1 MKSFNTVYKSKRALA
16 ESERRAVIDREHAE
30 LIAAVKR
37 EYGVSNLSSLSE
49 SEQKVCRRIISEM
62 WTKENGLN
70 ESGKLYIAE
79 GCAPLNENTSPEQ
92 IEKRFKREV
101 KINVDE
107 ICKCLAS
114 GAECD
119 ALKKIKS
126 ELDAQLG
133 KKISVKDAKKW
144 TLDIC
149 SKHLASKIGSVKF

>member
-1 MKSFNTVYKSKRALA
+1 MKSFNTVYKKKHVLA
-16 ESERRAVIDREHAE
+16 ESERRSVIDRQHAE

-37 EYGVSNLSSLSE
+37 EYGVDNLSVLSE
-49 SEQKVCRRIISEM
+49 SEQKTCRRIISEM

-101 KINVDE
+101 KINIDE

-114 GAECD
+114 GSDCAV
-119 ALKKIKS
+119 LKKIKT
-126 ELDAQLG
+126 EIDNQIG
-133 KKISVKDAKKW
+133 RKISVRDAKKW
-144 TLDIC
+144 THELCCKHIM
-149 SKHLASKIGSVKF
+149 SKLGTVKF

>member
-1 MKSFNTVYKSKRALA
+1 MKSFNTVYRKKHSLA
-16 ESERRAVIDREHAE
+16 ESERRSVIDREHAE

-37 EYGVSNLSSLSE
+37 EYGVSNLSTLSE
-49 SEQKVCRRIISEM
+49 SEKAVCRRIISEM

-101 KINVDE
+101 KLNIDE

-114 GAECD
+114 GSDCAM
-119 ALKKIKS
+119 LKKIKS

-133 KKISVKDAKKW
+133 KKISTRDAKNW
-144 TLDIC
+144 TLELC
-149 SKHLASKIGSVKF
+149 NKHIASKLSSVKF

>member
-1 MKSFNTVYKSKRALA
+1 MKSFNTVYNKKHALA
-16 ESERRAVIDREHAE
+16 ESERRSVIDREHAE

-37 EYGVSNLSSLSE
+37 EYGVNNLSTLSE
-49 SEQKVCRRIISEM
+49 SEQATCRRIISEM

-70 ESGKLYIAE
+70 DSGKLYIAE

-101 KINVDE
+101 KINIDE

-114 GAECD
+114 GSECD
-119 ALKKIKS
+119 VLKRIKS

-133 KKISVKDAKKW
+133 KKISVRDAKNW
-144 TLDIC
+144 TLEIC
-149 SKHLASKIGSVKF
+149 SKHIASKLSSVKF

>member
-1 MKSFNTVYKSKRALA
+1 MKSFNTVYKSKHALA
-16 ESERRAVIDREHAE
+16 ESERRSVVDREHAE

-37 EYGVSNLSSLSE
+37 EYGVNNLSSLSE
-49 SEQKVCRRIISEM
+49 SEQTTCRRIISEM

-107 ICKCLAS
+107 ICKCLAT
-114 GAECD
+114 GADCVV
-119 ALKKIKS
+119 LKKIKS
-126 ELDAQLG
+126 ELDTQLG
-133 KKISVKDAKKW
+133 KKVSVKDAKKW
-144 TLDIC
+144 TLDVC
-149 SKHLASKIGSVKF
+149 SKHLATKISSVKF

>member
-1 MKSFNTVYKSKRALA
+1 MKSFNTVYKKKHSLA
-16 ESERRAVIDREHAE
+16 ESERRSVIDREHAE

-37 EYGVSNLSSLSE
+37 EYGVSNLSTLSE
-49 SEQKVCRRIISEM
+49 SEKATCRRIISEM

-79 GCAPLNENTSPEQ
+79 GCAPLNKNTSPEQ

-101 KINVDE
+101 KINIDE

-114 GAECD
+114 GSDCEV
-119 ALKKIKS
+119 LKKIKS

-133 KKISVKDAKKW
+133 KKISARDAKNW
-144 TLDIC
+144 TLELC
-149 SKHLASKIGSVKF
+149 SKHMSSKLSSVKF